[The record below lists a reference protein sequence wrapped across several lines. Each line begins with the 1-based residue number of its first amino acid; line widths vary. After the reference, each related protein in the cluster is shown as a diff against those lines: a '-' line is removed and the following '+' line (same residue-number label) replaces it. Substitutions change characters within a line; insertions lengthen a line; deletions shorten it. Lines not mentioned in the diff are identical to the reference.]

1 MYNATH
7 YPSFSNYFIKGEM
20 SDNYKKRMEKSTG
33 QSFTQAHR
41 KQPKRYLANRMT
53 KGSKNFPGPNNYFK
67 DTLLN
72 KVRDPGYGR
81 SAYTIRDKRQGFKKD
96 ITPAPDRYRPNVAF
110 IT

>member
-7 YPSFSNYFIKGEM
+7 YPSSSNYFIKGEM

-33 QSFTQAHR
+33 QSFTQAPR
-41 KQPKRYLANRMT
+41 FRMT